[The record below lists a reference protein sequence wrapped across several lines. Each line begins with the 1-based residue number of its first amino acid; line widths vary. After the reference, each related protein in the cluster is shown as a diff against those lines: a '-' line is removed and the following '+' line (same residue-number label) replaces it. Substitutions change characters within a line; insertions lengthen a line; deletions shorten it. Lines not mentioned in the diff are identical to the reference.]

1 MLKSLKDSC
10 QQGKNIATIS
20 IIDTKLEKE
29 LTIDDILI
37 NEEIDEN
44 DK

>member
-10 QQGKNIATIS
+10 QQGKNIATIL
-20 IIDTKLEKE
+20 IIGTKLEKE